1 MKMKQFISLILL
13 ILFLSCNKS
22 TPLKIPT
29 LSTSPI
35 LTSITEATSGGNITS
50 DGGAT
55 ITARGVVWSTS
66 TNPTIALTTK
76 TSDTLGL
83 GKGVFT
89 SLLIGLNAN
98 TKYYV
103 RAYATNSVGTAYGS
117 EVSFNSV
124 APVLPTLITNATT
137 TQITTNS
144 ATSGG
149 NITSDGG
156 ATITARGVVWS
167 TSTNPTIALTT
178 KTSDGSGNGSFT
190 SIFTGLNANTIYY
203 VRAYATNNVGT
214 AYGAVVSFTT
224 SQPTIPKLSTTSIS
238 QISNIGATGGGNI
251 TSDGGAAI
259 TLRGIVWSTTPN
271 PIWSLQYITTDG
283 TGTGSYTSLISK
295 LTGATKYYVRAYAKN
310 SIGDGYGEE
319 VSFTTL
325 GSTIPNITSKVSSIY
340 STGAIGELEII
351 NDGGSP
357 ITAKGIC
364 WSTSRNPTLAN
375 FKTVLPVIGI
385 PLEGYY
391 QMTTLTLGTTYYLRS
406 YATNAIGTAYG
417 NEVSF
422 TTKALSIGDNFGGG
436 KVAYIDKS
444 GIHGLIVATA
454 DLPNLVE
461 WSSPGLVRSLVTN
474 TGYGFGKSNTTKIVE
489 AYGFKNSTNYA
500 AFLCDS
506 YGLSLYGDWFLP
518 SSDELS
524 LIQKNINILGG
535 FKNTA
540 GYWSS
545 SVSLYNGGDIGNAYV
560 VSMNTGTASSSSK
573 TGKFSVRP
581 VRSF

>member
-1 MKMKQFISLILL
+1 
-13 ILFLSCNKS
+13 
-22 TPLKIPT
+22 
-29 LSTSPI
+29 
-35 LTSITEATSGGNITS
+35 
-50 DGGAT
+50 
-55 ITARGVVWSTS
+55 
-66 TNPTIALTTK
+66 
-76 TSDTLGL
+76 
-83 GKGVFT
+83 
-89 SLLIGLNAN
+89 
-98 TKYYV
+98 
-103 RAYATNSVGTAYGS
+103 
-117 EVSFNSV
+117 
-124 APVLPTLITNATT
+124 
-137 TQITTNS
+137 
-144 ATSGG
+144 
-149 NITSDGG
+149 
-156 ATITARGVVWS
+156 VVWS